1 VREELGRHSEQ
12 FKQLTL
18 AFDVE
23 ERRQVEANM
32 RSWERRLEQFDSEL
46 ETEPDR
52 VAAFYEV
59 RARRIEPVGLV
70 YLWPDTN

>member
-1 VREELGRHSEQ
+1 VSEELGRHRGE
-12 FKQLTL
+12 FEQLTL
-18 AFDVE
+18 AFDAD
-23 ERRQVEANM
+23 ERRQLEANM

-52 VAAFYEV
+52 VAAFYDV
-59 RARRIEPVGLV
+59 RARRVEPVGLV